1 MSAIDD
7 NFNRVRAESTDMEGH
22 MDVIRQYASMC
33 PTIAELGVYD
43 CTSTW
48 ALLAGYPKQL
58 TSYDI
63 YRRPEVSHVEF
74 AVSYCPQVHFK
85 FVLDSSLNVDIG
97 LVDLLFIDSYHTY
110 EHLKLELARHSNSV
124 TQYIILHDTTT
135 FADIDEN
142 QQRPGLWLA
151 IEEFLNRNTE
161 WLVRERFTHCHGLT
175 VLQRR

>member
-7 NFNRVRAESTDMEGH
+7 NFNRVRAESSDMEGH

-33 PTIAELGVYD
+33 PTIAEFGVYD

-48 ALLAGYPKQL
+48 ALLAGCPKQL
-58 TSYDI
+58 TSYDVS
-63 YRRPEVSHVEF
+63 RRPEVSQVEST
-74 AVSYCPQVHFK
+74 VSRCPQVTFK

-97 LVDLLFIDSYHTY
+97 SVDLLFIDSYHTY
-110 EHLKLELARHSNSV
+110 EHIKLELAKHASSV

-151 IEEFLNRNTE
+151 VEEFLHSHQE
-161 WLVRERFTHCHGLT
+161 WVVQVRFTHCHGLT